1 MNFMDF
7 HCHLD
12 MKAFD
17 EFAAAGYN
25 RKEIVTEFFKLG
37 YSRLVTVA
45 DPYETSSFAKTREIL
60 SYHKNIYCT
69 AGAHPHNADRY
80 TPAIEKNILGF
91 IPEIKAIAVGEA
103 GLDFHYNLST
113 PENQLNVFKRQI
125 AIAQELQMPLVIHSR
140 EAENIV
146 LKILE
151 GAKFLLPVVFHCYTG
166 NMEDAQ
172 EILKRGYYISIS
184 GIVTFR
190 QKKTDY
196 LREIVRAIPLDRL
209 FTETDSPYLAPEPFR
224 GNTNTPLMVRYVA
237 EKIAEIKGIT
247 IAELNRCVNEN
258 FERLCVYRPGG

>member
-17 EFAAAGYN
+17 SN
-25 RKEIVTEFFKLG
+25 RRDIVAEFFNLG
-37 YSRLVTVA
+37 YSRLVIAA
-45 DPYETSSFAKTREIL
+45 DPYETNSLEKTREIL
-60 SYHKNIYCT
+60 SYHPNIYCT
-69 AGAHPHNADRY
+69 VGAHPHNADHY
-80 TPAIEKNILGF
+80 SQSIEKNILDF
-91 IPEIKAIAVGEA
+91 IPEIKAVAVGEA

-140 EAENIV
+140 EAETLV

-151 GAKFLLPVVFHCYTG
+151 EVKFSFPVVFHCYTG

-172 EILKRGYYISIS
+172 EILKRGYNISIS

-196 LREIVRAIPLDRL
+196 LRDIVREIPLNQL

-224 GNTNTPLMVRYVA
+224 GNPNTPLLVRYVA
-237 EKIAEIKGIT
+237 EKVAEIKGI
-247 IAELNRCVNEN
+247 AVEELNRCVNKN
-258 FERLCVYRPGG
+258 FERLCPQARNV